1 MTDTTSPLFLQ
12 INHITK
18 TFPKVV
24 ALNDVSL
31 AAAPG
36 EIHAVLGE
44 EYAGKTTL
52 MRLLG
57 GLYAAGSYQGE
68 ILLDGKPLAPRTP
81 RDAID
86 RGVTVVPRRLEVFD
100 HLDVAENITMGN
112 LAGKGFV
119 LNRAALDRQAQQA
132 LDMIEVKLDLTAQP
146 PQLSPAQQRVMM
158 IARAL
163 CTHPRVIVM
172 DEPATSLNTAEGLGG
187 LFRVIRLLSRN
198 EITCLYL
205 TRKTSEVLQIADRVS
220 VLRDGAIS
228 GVFDRLNLD
237 LPTLTE
243 LMSSQQYRDYGHAD
257 DAEEPRGLDRW
268 LRSLF
273 GGPR

>member
-1 MTDTTSPLFLQ
+1 MAETSSPRSLQ
-12 INHITK
+12 INHIIK

-24 ALNDVSL
+24 ALDDVSL
-31 AAAPG
+31 VAAPG

-52 MRLLG
+52 MRVLG
-57 GLYAAGSYQGE
+57 GLYPAGSYQGE

-112 LAGKGFV
+112 LGGKGFV
-119 LNRAALDRQAQQA
+119 LNRIAIDRQAQQA
-132 LDMIEVKLDLTAQP
+132 LDMLEVKLDLTAQP
-146 PQLSPAQQRVMM
+146 PQLSPAQQRLMM

-172 DEPATSLNTAEGLGG
+172 DEPATSLNTAEALGG

-198 EITCLYL
+198 EIICLYL

-228 GVFDRLNLD
+228 GVFDRADLD

-257 DAEEPRGLDRW
+257 DAEAPRGLDRW